1 MDKNKKTMTLDELQ
15 EAVAKTEIKDN
26 ESLLCLM
33 VNNGG
38 QHVYG
43 TIVGKTRIMGDSLL
57 SQMHR
62 TDVFAAFLAKV
73 LAFYGQT
80 INDDPIKVAKF
91 KALFDA
97 IDFN

>member
-1 MDKNKKTMTLDELQ
+1 MTLDELQ
-15 EAVAKTEIKDN
+15 EAVAKTEIRDN

-43 TIVGKTRIMGDSLL
+43 TVVGKTRIMGDSLL

-62 TDVFAAFLAKV
+62 TDAFAAFLFKV
-73 LAFYGQT
+73 MSAYFQT
-80 INDDPIKVAKF
+80 IKGDPTKIAKF
-91 KALFDA
+91 NALFDA
-97 IDFN
+97 IDF